1 MLLSFGS
8 FSQENCEYAP
18 LQLDDITPI
27 WEHLVID
34 TSIIGYV
41 DTSAFWSDGDDFY
54 NGMNHVIGFPNGT
67 VSLVVDR
74 YLYSYTG
81 VQFDID
87 LGGFIMEKIDLE
99 TGEMMWKN
107 MIDPRTESFEYK
119 VLKSELIGNELH
131 VYGVRTVMDDNAI
144 YGFDFGYEPSHQFH
158 RVYDSDTGELLREQ
172 DPITL
177 DENAPIVKSFKG
189 SDYNYFKDDYWEHF
203 NLTVWL
209 DSGSVLTR
217 QLIDTMGYVMGPR
230 RRVVV
235 GDWNEDWDNELIT
248 GQLTTNSKL
257 AEGPNNTYAYIQQ
270 YIARE
275 EDPRTSKSNVTIF
288 NENFEIVNK
297 LDLAPL
303 LEEGFT
309 GVSIVRYT
317 EQGLIL
323 RVNYDISYHHDF
335 LFLDSQLNFIKY
347 DKSLFNDQYVF
358 FRGHN
363 LNYLTDDNQLYMYSP
378 GPIDSTS
385 LSVNF
390 YRTNEENELN
400 YIRRFNITNEGWG
413 AFLTY
418 FTILDNG
425 DYLIKVTYGCFDDG
439 QFGPTYI
446 SWMRIDKS
454 EFETMVSISDE
465 LNENNSFTL
474 YPNPAESVINIKGD
488 ASNIA
493 KINIY
498 DLMGRQ
504 IMTTTNLNNID
515 ISNLLSGS
523 YLVSIFNKSGI
534 IEHHKLLKN

>member
-1 MLLSFGS
+1 MKNFLIILLSLLLSFGS

-27 WEHLVID
+27 WEH
-34 TSIIGYV
+34 
-41 DTSAFWSDGDDFY
+41 
-54 NGMNHVIGFPNGT
+54 
-67 VSLVVDR
+67 
-74 YLYSYTG
+74 
-81 VQFDID
+81 
-87 LGGFIMEKIDLE
+87 
-99 TGEMMWKN
+99 
-107 MIDPRTESFEYK
+107 
-119 VLKSELIGNELH
+119 NELH